1 MGKLTGK
8 GKHKIKVRNH
18 PFTNMMSKLAS
29 MTRGEYKCRTL
40 KMHLKLKERQSKTIL
55 YIYRLLYQNLMR
67 AANQNLKQTNILKK
81 KKQTKYNTKYSQQIT
96 KKKTKEEGKKK
107 ISKIIKPK
115 QLRKWYKYTHIHNYT
130 EYKWIKYSNQ
140 KT

>member
-55 YIYRLLYQNLMR
+55 YIYRLLYQNLM
-67 AANQNLKQTNILKK
+67 
-81 KKQTKYNTKYSQQIT
+81 QIT
-96 KKKTKEEGKKK
+96 
-107 ISKIIKPK
+107 
-115 QLRKWYKYTHIHNYT
+115 
-130 EYKWIKYSNQ
+130 NQ
-140 KT
+140 KTEKDTHTHKKEKSNQLQH